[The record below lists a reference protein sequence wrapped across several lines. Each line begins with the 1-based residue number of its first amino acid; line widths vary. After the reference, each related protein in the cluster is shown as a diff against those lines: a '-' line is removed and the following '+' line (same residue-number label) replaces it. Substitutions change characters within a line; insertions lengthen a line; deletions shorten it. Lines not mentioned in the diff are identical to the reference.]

1 MCGAQGISADANLTA
16 AIGGTP
22 HRDVENEILIT
33 GLFLGA
39 GLIAYVIIPG
49 VLDAPGRKAGAREA
63 FRLR

>member
-49 VLDAPGRKAGAREA
+49 VLDAPG
-63 FRLR
+63 